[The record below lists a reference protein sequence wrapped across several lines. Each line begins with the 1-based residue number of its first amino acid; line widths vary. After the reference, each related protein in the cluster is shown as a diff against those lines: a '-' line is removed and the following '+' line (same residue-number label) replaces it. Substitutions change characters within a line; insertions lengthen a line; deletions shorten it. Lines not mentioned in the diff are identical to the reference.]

1 MSNLYGGQDLSGL
14 GKGDKTYPPFAIADE
29 SKLREYIE
37 LSNQVPILVVFGS
50 GQDAA
55 QIQQKLKVFI
65 EEAAGRLLGLEI
77 DIQSQPQLAQ
87 AFGVGQTPTV
97 MALLGGQPAP
107 LFQGDQ
113 PEQQISGVINQLLQ
127 AAVQNGISGS
137 VNLGEEQKPDLAGL
151 IANLISQGQIEL
163 AEQELDKA
171 LKQEPN
177 DEQLISMKRQI
188 ELMKRMGDIDL
199 NEALQIESDDPD
211 QLRKKSD
218 ALLVHGDAQKA
229 LDNLLDKFMLATDED
244 KDKLRAHLLE
254 LFELIG
260 NSDPFVLKARA
271 RLASMLF

>member
-151 IANLISQGQIEL
+151 IASLISQGQIEL

-188 ELMKRMGDIDL
+188 ELMKRMGDVDL
-199 NEALQIESDDPD
+199 SEALQIESDDPD